1 MTNPAAAMKML
12 ITYAICIPLAIFV
25 GYLLTNPLD
34 YGTLGFLTFVLA
46 ALISPIFIKWHYP
59 ILIFG
64 LGCPISLFFLPTRP
78 PLWQAVVVLSL
89 SIAIVE
95 RTLSSSRRFISVP
108 TMTVPL
114 MFLLG
119 TILLTMELTGG
130 IGFHQ
135 LGSAGGG
142 GKKYVYCFTGIAMF
156 FALVSRGIPKNKRNL
171 YIFLYFFSATLN
183 IFGDIGPMLPQP
195 FNYIGL
201 LIPPSSAA
209 FQSDA
214 DIRIIRFGLISSGC
228 SAVLFWMLARHGI
241 RGIFFG
247 GNIWRFPAFCFLVM
261 ASQLGGFRSVLINFL
276 LIFIILFFLERL
288 HRTKLLFVFLLA
300 GTMACALVVP
310 FAGHLPK
317 VMQRSLAVLPF
328 VNINSEVRMD
338 TEGSTEWRLKIWRAL
353 LPQIPQY
360 LLLGKGY
367 SFSEA
372 DWEYMG
378 GGAFGGGQANA
389 AAQLDSSQQALAL
402 SSDFHSG
409 PLSTLIGFGIWGAI
423 GMIWLV
429 SATLWL
435 LYRNYR
441 YGDPELHTINA
452 FLLANCITAVIIFLF
467 IFGAFQ
473 NDIGTFAKLA
483 GLSVALN
490 WGVCRPQAK
499 PATMQRIKPLPQPR
513 AA

>member
-1 MTNPAAAMKML
+1 
-12 ITYAICIPLAIFV
+12 
-25 GYLLTNPLD
+25 
-34 YGTLGFLTFVLA
+34 
-46 ALISPIFIKWHYP
+46 
-59 ILIFG
+59 
-64 LGCPISLFFLPTRP
+64 
-78 PLWQAVVVLSL
+78 
-89 SIAIVE
+89 
-95 RTLSSSRRFISVP
+95 
-108 TMTVPL
+108 
-114 MFLLG
+114 
-119 TILLTMELTGG
+119 
-130 IGFHQ
+130 
-135 LGSAGGG
+135 
-142 GKKYVYCFTGIAMF
+142 
-156 FALVSRGIPKNKRNL
+156 
-171 YIFLYFFSATLN
+171 
-183 IFGDIGPMLPQP
+183 
-195 FNYIGL
+195 
-201 LIPPSSAA
+201 
-209 FQSDA
+209 
-214 DIRIIRFGLISSGC
+214 
-228 SAVLFWMLARHGI
+228 
-241 RGIFFG
+241 
-247 GNIWRFPAFCFLVM
+247 
-261 ASQLGGFRSVLINFL
+261 
-276 LIFIILFFLERL
+276 
-288 HRTKLLFVFLLA
+288 
-300 GTMACALVVP
+300 
-310 FAGHLPK
+310 
-317 VMQRSLAVLPF
+317 
-328 VNINSEVRMD
+328 MD